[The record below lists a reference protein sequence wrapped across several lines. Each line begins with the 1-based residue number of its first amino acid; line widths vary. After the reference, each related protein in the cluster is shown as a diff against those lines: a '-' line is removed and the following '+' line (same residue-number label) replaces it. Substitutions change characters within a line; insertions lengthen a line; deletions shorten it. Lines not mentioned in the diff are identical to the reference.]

1 MFSCQAKTSA
11 THLSFSF
18 GTGRL
23 GHCTWYVL
31 LPAPLSLFESL
42 STLLTPTINHQHIT
56 GTGLHSWAF
65 LTSQFLLLAHAGE
78 GADDPQFLVI
88 DLESPQPSISLLLS
102 EVKYLCAFHY
112 PPLRDDLTVLDVL
125 IRSDPAPNWRPSPAL
140 AVPFSVSRADR
151 LFVVT
156 LWLIEYDDETN
167 MFSLVPA
174 STFLRA
180 IGSLAPGETG
190 RHFAWAEWGPRGSR
204 FIAAPSTYTSTEVW
218 YGAMFATVEQE
229 LDPQTGRFCKSVV
242 VRDFNQ
248 LAVRKAIA
256 GAGEKESSDGLGNS
270 SGLEE
275 GGSMRVVADAAV
287 FEPTGVFEEEVTTA
301 LPYVERIF
309 VPTEE
314 DGEFNSVLL
323 AEDAMVLVTGVSVN
337 RFLG

>member
-1 MFSCQAKTSA
+1 MF
-11 THLSFSF
+11 
-18 GTGRL
+18 
-23 GHCTWYVL
+23 
-31 LPAPLSLFESL
+31 
-42 STLLTPTINHQHIT
+42 NHQYIT
-56 GTGLHSWAF
+56 GAGLHSWAF
-65 LTSQFLLLAHAGE
+65 LSSRFLLLAYGGE

-88 DLESPQPSISLLLS
+88 DLESPQPSTSLPLS

-112 PPLRDDLTVLDVL
+112 PRLRNDLTVLDML
-125 IRSDPAPNWRPSPAL
+125 IRSDPAPNWRPAPTL